1 RFLEA
6 AVGVETADDDVPAGE
21 AAAAAGSAASP
32 STCMG
37 SLDRGGTVAPPVNGV
52 TVTGAV
58 SCSAVCAFRL
68 FFFVGVVGSTA
79 AAAAAAVA
87 VALDVDD
94 VTGRDCSTLR
104 LRFDPRA
111 LRLDTGTTVLEVA
124 VVGDTVLLEERD
136 TMREAAKEEA

>member
-32 STCMG
+32 STCMR

-87 VALDVDD
+87 VALVDD